1 MSDAREQTRFLRG
14 AGGESPADQGEG
26 GAANARAGA
35 YRRHVDDQLALLVRE
50 LAEAVEPVAPA
61 RPWAAGAV
69 VLAGRGPDVVL
80 HEALGWAVRYRAYD
94 AAHDRG
100 LELPRERWVPMRR
113 DTVFDL
119 ASLTKLFTAIAVVQ
133 QLERGR
139 IALDGPVAGHLPE
152 FGAAG
157 KEKVTVRQLLV
168 HTSGLRAELP
178 FYDHPTREARLR
190 LLWDEEPLHPP
201 GSAYRYSD
209 LNLIA
214 LQLLLE
220 RVTGEPLAV
229 LVRDGITRPLG
240 MGDTCFAPPRPLRP
254 RIAATEAVSE
264 LKGVRRPGGGPGRE
278 MVHGE
283 VHDENAYAMGGCA
296 GHAGIFSTAADLGAL
311 CRALLAGGGG
321 ILAPE
326 SVELMFSD
334 SGLPGDPHGLG
345 FDLDR
350 PSFMGELAG
359 PRTVGHTGFTG
370 TSLVIDPVSGCHL
383 VLLANAVHPT
393 RRWREGAQGNG
404 GVRARAATRL
414 ARWVKNG

>member
-1 MSDAREQTRFLRG
+1 
-14 AGGESPADQGEG
+14 
-26 GAANARAGA
+26 
-35 YRRHVDDQLALLVRE
+35 VDGQLARLVRE
-50 LAEAVEPVAPA
+50 LEDAVEPPAPA

-69 VLAGRGPDVVL
+69 VLAGRGPHVVL
-80 HEALGWAVRYRAYD
+80 HQALGWAVRYRAYD
-94 AAHDRG
+94 ATHDRG

-113 DTVFDL
+113 GTVFDL
-119 ASLTKLFTAIAVVQ
+119 ASLTKLFTAIAAVQ

-139 IALDGPVAGHLPE
+139 IALDGPVAGQLSE

-157 KEKVTVRQLLV
+157 KEEVTVRQLLA

-178 FYDHPTREARLR
+178 FYDHPTREARQR
-190 LLWDEEPLHPP
+190 LLWDEQPLHPP

-220 RVTGEPLAV
+220 RVTGEPLAA

-240 MGDTCFAPPRPLRP
+240 MADTCFTPPPALRP
-254 RIAATEAVSE
+254 RIAATEAASG
-264 LKGVRRPGGGPGRE
+264 LKAVRGPAGRPGRE

-296 GHAGIFSTAADLGAL
+296 GHAGLFSTAADLGAL

-321 ILAPE
+321 ILAPA

-334 SGLPGDPHGLG
+334 SGPPGDRHGLG
-345 FDLDR
+345 FDLDQ
-350 PSFMGELAG
+350 PSYMGELAG

-370 TSLVIDPVSGCHL
+370 TSLVIDPDSGCHL

-393 RRWREGAQGNG
+393 RGWRAAAQEYG

-414 ARWVKNG
+414 ARWVKNQQ